1 VASGPPNQEGY
12 SSLMGQLLEQIQSMF
27 PDIAY
32 EVVLQ
37 AQEQDYI
44 NSLNALAPQDS
55 TSEDIP
61 DWLATVLE
69 YAGEA
74 AKGAGAALVNVGG
87 NIASTAA
94 EFLPGDVLDD
104 FARDQIDK
112 YTEEFIDKYLAP
124 GEGFEDSTL
133 RGIAGGVA
141 TTAGFMAMGP
151 AAIVAAVAN
160 AMGEASDRAREAGAT
175 EAQQDIA
182 MMAGIIPGLMETIL
196 GPGSKLLGGA
206 GGKVFTTKVTDY
218 ILDNVIEKG
227 KKVTMATVTE
237 AIEEAAQEAAQNVI
251 GKTVYDADVGILDG
265 TGEAAIV
272 GGGSGAIVQGIVE
285 ALTPGKT
292 RTATYIPKGATGDTT
307 TADQGLL
314 TGTVLDDSVVSTQG
328 QPVIGIEG
336 ELVSSADVVLDGT
349 GTLKDPNAVY
359 DSRGNKIYKGTIFTV
374 YEDGSVSRTDAATG
388 RNVEADLNDSATVG
402 ELLESGAGD
411 VIYDSVRRGDTK
423 LETVTDVAGA
433 GTVEGWIANNDP
445 TMLED
450 SDFVGTIFQDPLDQA
465 DLIDLVIGDINAQ
478 VDSGKLPADRR
489 LDKNSSVEK
498 LLEGLGDTSVYTTNR
513 VFGYADDD
521 VLADI
526 LKNAETDELNKILEK
541 ADKNVLASASN
552 VYGSLDTDTQAKI
565 DSVLGTSTADTT
577 LTPTDIILG
586 DDTTDIFN
594 TARDTNNTGT
604 TLTLPTITPTLTLPT
619 ITPTLTIPTITPA
632 PTLPTITPTPTLTP
646 TLTLP
651 TITPTPTLT
660 LPTITPTITPT
671 VTPTVITQAPD
682 ELPDTEDEPEDT
694 GEELASLLGQGMRSV
709 STEQAGVADIAI
721 TYDPSL
727 SFAENMQRMLSKTKK
742 TDAVD
747 SALMYGGGIVQP
759 TDLNN
764 ELLRIIEGR

>member
-1 VASGPPNQEGY
+1 MASGPPNQEGY

-265 TGEAAIV
+265 VSDASIV
-272 GGGSGAIVQGIVE
+272 
-285 ALTPGKT
+285 
-292 RTATYIPKGATGDTT
+292 
-307 TADQGLL
+307 
-314 TGTVLDDSVVSTQG
+314 
-328 QPVIGIEG
+328 
-336 ELVSSADVVLDGT
+336 
-349 GTLKDPNAVY
+349 
-359 DSRGNKIYKGTIFTV
+359 
-374 YEDGSVSRTDAATG
+374 
-388 RNVEADLNDSATVG
+388 
-402 ELLESGAGD
+402 
-411 VIYDSVRRGDTK
+411 
-423 LETVTDVAGA
+423 
-433 GTVEGWIANNDP
+433 
-445 TMLED
+445 
-450 SDFVGTIFQDPLDQA
+450 
-465 DLIDLVIGDINAQ
+465 
-478 VDSGKLPADRR
+478 PAP
-489 LDKNSSVEK
+489 
-498 LLEGLGDTSVYTTNR
+498 
-513 VFGYADDD
+513 A
-521 VLADI
+521 
-526 LKNAETDELNKILEK
+526 
-541 ADKNVLASASN
+541 
-552 VYGSLDTDTQAKI
+552 
-565 DSVLGTSTADTT
+565 TSTAVFKSVVP
-577 LTPTDIILG
+577 LSI
-586 DDTTDIFN
+586 
-594 TARDTNNTGT
+594 
-604 TLTLPTITPTLTLPT
+604 
-619 ITPTLTIPTITPA
+619 
-632 PTLPTITPTPTLTP
+632 
-646 TLTLP
+646 
-651 TITPTPTLT
+651 
-660 LPTITPTITPT
+660 
-671 VTPTVITQAPD
+671 
-682 ELPDTEDEPEDT
+682 EL
-694 GEELASLLGQGMRSV
+694 
-709 STEQAGVADIAI
+709 
-721 TYDPSL
+721 
-727 SFAENMQRMLSKTKK
+727 
-742 TDAVD
+742 
-747 SALMYGGGIVQP
+747 
-759 TDLNN
+759 
-764 ELLRIIEGR
+764 

>member
-1 VASGPPNQEGY
+1 
-12 SSLMGQLLEQIQSMF
+12 LILLRETILKA
-27 PDIAY
+27 I
-32 EVVLQ
+32 
-37 AQEQDYI
+37 I
-44 NSLNALAPQDS
+44 DS
-55 TSEDIP
+55 TIASQNQAGTSANNFLAANYDVTAEDTP
-61 DWLATVLE
+61 DWLDTVLE

-124 GEGFEDSTL
+124 GEGWEDSTL

-265 TGEAAIV
+265 VSDASIV

-292 RTATYIPKGATGDTT
+292 RKATYIPKGTGDAATVT
-307 TADQGLL
+307 DQGLL

-336 ELVSSADVVLDGT
+336 GTEGADVVLDGT

-388 RNVEADLNDSATVG
+388 KTIEADLNDATTIG
-402 ELLESGAGD
+402 QITEAGAGD
-411 VIYDSVRRGDTK
+411 AVYDSILNGTTD
-423 LETVTDVAGA
+423 LETAVEVAGA

-489 LDKNSSVEK
+489 LDKNSSLEE

-526 LKNAETDELNKILEK
+526 LTTAKKDELDKLFEK
-541 ADKNVLASASN
+541 ADANILATSSDI
-552 VYGSLDTDTQAKI
+552 YGDLDADTQAKI
-565 DSVLGTSTADTT
+565 DSVLGTSTTDTT

-586 DDTTDIFN
+586 DDTVGTTDTFN
-594 TARDTNNTGT
+594 TARDTDNTGI
-604 TLTLPTITPTLTLPT
+604 TLI
-619 ITPTLTIPTITPA
+619 
-632 PTLPTITPTPTLTP
+632 PTLTP
-646 TLTLP
+646 TLTTTP
-651 TITPTPTLT
+651 KVTTTPTDIILGDD
-660 LPTITPTITPT
+660 T
-671 VTPTVITQAPD
+671 VGTT
-682 ELPDTEDEPEDT
+682 DTFNTARDT
-694 GEELASLLGQGMRSV
+694 R
-709 STEQAGVADIAI
+709 
-721 TYDPSL
+721 
-727 SFAENMQRMLSKTKK
+727 
-742 TDAVD
+742 
-747 SALMYGGGIVQP
+747 
-759 TDLNN
+759 
-764 ELLRIIEGR
+764 

>member
-1 VASGPPNQEGY
+1 MADEFEIGGTDRPNAIFDLEDLISSGGFTDYGLETSLWNELAPELGGFDPNSPEFQAALDELIASGVANIPTGDSANQY
-12 SSLMGQLLEQIQSMF
+12 VQL
-27 PDIAY
+27 
-32 EVVLQ
+32 
-37 AQEQDYI
+37 
-44 NSLNALAPQDS
+44 
-55 TSEDIP
+55 P
-61 DWLATVLE
+61 DWLDTVLE

-124 GEGFEDSTL
+124 GEGWEDSTV

-237 AIEEAAQEAAQNVI
+237 AIEEAAQEATQNVI

-265 TGEAAIV
+265 VSDASIV
-272 GGGSGAIVQGIVE
+272 GGGSGAIVQSVVE
-285 ALTPGKT
+285 ALIPGKT
-292 RTATYIPKGATGDTT
+292 RKATYIPKGTGDAATVT
-307 TADQGLL
+307 DQELL

-336 ELVSSADVVLDGT
+336 GTEGAGVVLDGT

-423 LETVTDVAGA
+423 LETVTDVAGR
-433 GTVEGWIANNDP
+433 GTTEGWLANNDP
-445 TMLED
+445 
-450 SDFVGTIFQDPLDQA
+450 S
-465 DLIDLVIGDINAQ
+465 
-478 VDSGKLPADRR
+478 
-489 LDKNSSVEK
+489 
-498 LLEGLGDTSVYTTNR
+498 Y
-513 VFGYADDD
+513 
-521 VLADI
+521 
-526 LKNAETDELNKILEK
+526 
-541 ADKNVLASASN
+541 
-552 VYGSLDTDTQAKI
+552 
-565 DSVLGTSTADTT
+565 
-577 LTPTDIILG
+577 
-586 DDTTDIFN
+586 
-594 TARDTNNTGT
+594 
-604 TLTLPTITPTLTLPT
+604 
-619 ITPTLTIPTITPA
+619 
-632 PTLPTITPTPTLTP
+632 
-646 TLTLP
+646 
-651 TITPTPTLT
+651 
-660 LPTITPTITPT
+660 
-671 VTPTVITQAPD
+671 
-682 ELPDTEDEPEDT
+682 
-694 GEELASLLGQGMRSV
+694 
-709 STEQAGVADIAI
+709 
-721 TYDPSL
+721 
-727 SFAENMQRMLSKTKK
+727 
-742 TDAVD
+742 
-747 SALMYGGGIVQP
+747 
-759 TDLNN
+759 
-764 ELLRIIEGR
+764 